1 MEFIGFIK
9 KHDDYF
15 FARDLQKYY
24 LAGTEENIHR
34 NEVIEYLKKGIL
46 CGAIMCIA
54 EDTDDER
61 MGSVSAYTDGEWY
74 WPEYLVNYLKKYQNF
89 KIDEDF
95 VKHVLKNKDK
105 KIELNEEE
113 VSELENEFFKI
124 AWDK

>member
-9 KHDDYF
+9 KHDNYI
-15 FARDLQKYY
+15 FAKDLQKYY
-24 LAGTEENIHR
+24 LSGTEEDIHR

-54 EDTDDER
+54 EDADGD

-89 KIDEDF
+89 KLDKIF

-105 KIELNEEE
+105 KIELSEEE